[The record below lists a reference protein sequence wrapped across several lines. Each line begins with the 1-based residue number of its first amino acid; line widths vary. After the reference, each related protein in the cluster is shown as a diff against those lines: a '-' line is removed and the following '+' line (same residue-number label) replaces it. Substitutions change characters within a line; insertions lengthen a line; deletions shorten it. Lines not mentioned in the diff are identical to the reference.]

1 MSARCRWGD
10 RRWRKPRFD
19 RLFPLAPA
27 LLIPALVLG
36 LAMPALAQT
45 PQEAAA
51 INARLAIEICARNY
65 RTPDEIRPAF
75 EAAGFAYTQEDLG
88 GGPGDVLH
96 WYAAPAD
103 TVSAAVL
110 FPGPDQAECRVTTDH
125 MDVAEALPFA
135 RAVFETMF
143 AGQIQD
149 GAPEGQDVRPGS
161 VEAQV
166 DFCSGFHVFA
176 PQKVIWVQLARAG
189 NDGTCQSDGTASINI
204 KM

>member
-1 MSARCRWGD
+1 
-10 RRWRKPRFD
+10 
-19 RLFPLAPA
+19 
-27 LLIPALVLG
+27 
-36 LAMPALAQT
+36 MPALAQT

-51 INARLAIEICARNY
+51 INARLAIELCARNY

-75 EAAGFAYTQEDLG
+75 EAAGFAYTAEDFG

-103 TVSAAVL
+103 TVSTAVL

-143 AGQIQD
+143 AGPRSRTAHPRGRTCGQARPKRRATSARASTSSHR
-149 GAPEGQDVRPGS
+149 GTSSGCSSPAPETT
-161 VEAQV
+161 
-166 DFCSGFHVFA
+166 
-176 PQKVIWVQLARAG
+176 ARARA
-189 NDGTCQSDGTASINI
+189 TAPRRST
-204 KM
+204 